1 MATLTGTKP
10 RNTYKDLLQVSN
22 SNSGIDGTL
31 RSVEDGEGTTGPFK
45 VSTSGVEMSQQ
56 LDLNGKELIL
66 DADGDSSLH
75 SNVDDQID
83 VRLAGSDDFT
93 FTPNTFTALSG
104 STVTI
109 ASGATITN
117 SGTANGFDV
126 LSAASGVLQ
135 TNAGFIS
142 QCIFGPSI
150 DGAAWNG
157 AWTKSGVYSSLMLA
171 TIEDEGSNTE
181 INIWDLTEETAGVIS
196 TTPLATVDLASA
208 ATPTSIAASM
218 GYLIIGSEDGIAIV
232 DPHSGAWAERT
243 DGWPKTLST
252 STAPALDSNDVVMVA
267 AAVVGV
273 SPLDP
278 RTGGS
283 LPTFACLYAS
293 GESKTASLIKFDGN
307 VWDITNAAPATGVV
321 GFQGEDFIF
330 PRDATDT
337 RRFWA
342 SRINADF
349 ASTSGSSYADSDAWP
364 QGFAATTAFSAS
376 DLYSAWAS
384 TSGLGVRIKGDNEY
398 KTGIASINRTYNTG
412 YLVSDIRGAWLA
424 NSKTADRSYKGNTL
438 TENGTV
444 TEAVVESGAE
454 LKGYS
459 GFSASNNLTRA
470 SDADWD
476 QITTGS
482 VVWSYWFKST
492 GASAAEVHVGF
503 KKSDSSIRFDTY
515 LNSDGTLVVVEKGA
529 TAQATITT
537 TATYED
543 SAWHKVDWVRYSST
557 DRSLYVDG
565 VLVASNTTDTGSLSS
580 SGNLPLAIG
589 VDTDGSSYPA
599 ANTTLSLVRLNAYS
613 GPPASLVREMYEGEK
628 GMFVANAECLLQ
640 SGSADA
646 VLDVSVDPL
655 TNKILVTQT
664 DAITVFKKGG
674 LVVDSKPSVNS
685 GSSEK
690 GKLWGD
696 LRAEQNSANAYV
708 TAPATDQRQINEMVR
723 SLANDLPAGPDLSKA
738 KAYLKFDQ
746 NTNSIKSSIN
756 IKSVTDVTTGRA
768 IVYFGV
774 PFVNDD
780 YVIAGSSKDVCF
792 VSTALSTGAAGGQFP
807 DRIEQVRV
815 VNTSGANV
823 DNIWEIVVFG
833 ELENE

>member
-1 MATLTGTKP
+1 MSAKNSITDFSTTAA
-10 RNTYKDLLQVSN
+10 SN
-22 SNSGIDGTL
+22 SQIQGIDISDSCPPSNMNDSVRALMQDLAELNAGTQSL
-31 RSVEDGEGTTGPFK
+31 TKLVTDELVVDG
-45 VSTSGVEMSQQ
+45 
-56 LDLNGKELIL
+56 
-66 DADGDSSLH
+66 A
-75 SNVDDQID
+75 NVY
-83 VRLAGSDDFT
+83 
-93 FTPNTFTALSG
+93 
-104 STVTI
+104 
-109 ASGATITN
+109 
-117 SGTANGFDV
+117 GTAI
-126 LSAASGVLQ
+126 AAFAGVLQ
-135 TNAGFIS
+135 TNANFVD
-142 QCIFGPSI
+142 QVIFGPAV
-150 DGAAWNG
+150 DGVPWLG
-157 AWTKSGVYSSLMLA
+157 AWSKAGVFSSLMLA

-181 INIWDLTEETAGVIS
+181 INIWDLTEQASGAIS

-232 DPHSGAWAERT
+232 DPHDGSWAERT
-243 DGWPKTLST
+243 AGWPKTLST
-252 STAPALDSNDVVMVA
+252 STVPALDSNDVVMVA
-267 AAVVGV
+267 ADLVGV

-293 GESKTASLIKFDGN
+293 GESKTASLIKTDGN

-321 GFQGEDFIF
+321 GFLGEDFIF

-337 RRFWA
+337 RRYWA

-349 ASTSGSSYADSDAWP
+349 ASTSGSSFADSDSWP
-364 QGFAATTAFSAS
+364 AGFAATTAVDSS
-376 DLYSAWAS
+376 DLYCAWAS
-384 TSGLGVRIKGDNEY
+384 TSGLGVRIRGDNEY
-398 KTGIASINRTYNTG
+398 KTGIASINRTYNSG

-613 GPPASLVREMYEGEK
+613 APSASLVRQMYDGEK
-628 GMFVANAECLLQ
+628 GMFEANAECLLQ
-640 SGSADA
+640 SGSTDA

-655 TNKILVTQT
+655 TNKILLTQT

-708 TAPATDQRQINEMVR
+708 TAPASDQRQINEMVR
-723 SLANDLPAGPDLSKA
+723 SLANDLPAGVDLSKA
-738 KAYLKFDQ
+738 KAWGAF
-746 NTNSIKSSIN
+746 NTGGTIYRSYNVKSI
-756 IKSVTDVTTGRA
+756 
-768 IVYFGV
+768 
-774 PFVNDD
+774 
-780 YVIAGSSKDVCF
+780 
-792 VSTALSTGAAGGQFP
+792 
-807 DRIEQVRV
+807 
-815 VNTSGANV
+815 TSGATGQCRIDFAVPFAHGRLGAGGPGYAINLWAMGDGSTGNGV
-823 DNIWEIVVFG
+823 IVVNILSNSTTYYDTDFFDVFCSYSNTAGTAVDTVVTFVAFG
-833 ELENE
+833 ELEDE